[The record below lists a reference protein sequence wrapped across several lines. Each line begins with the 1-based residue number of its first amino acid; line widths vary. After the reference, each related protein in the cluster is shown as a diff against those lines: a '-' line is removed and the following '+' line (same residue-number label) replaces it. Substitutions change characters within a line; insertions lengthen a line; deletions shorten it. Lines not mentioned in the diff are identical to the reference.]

1 MYYLEGVDQLRC
13 VRVNGI
19 EGLNWW
25 SSSVIVETL
34 LPLGSEICVYRE
46 IGGVM
51 SVYFFVILHE
61 GVCDTL
67 YAVCTL

>member
-1 MYYLEGVDQLRC
+1 M
-13 VRVNGI
+13 
-19 EGLNWW
+19 
-25 SSSVIVETL
+25 IVENL
-34 LPLGSEICVYRE
+34 LPLGSEICVSRE

-51 SVYFFVILHE
+51 SVYFFVILYE